1 MKHILLSLLVLALS
15 VSGLYGQTIEPTVP
29 ADEEDPYVLLCGQA
43 DKAVADGDFEGAAQ
57 RLLEAMSLHPDSPQN
72 VLLLSNLGMIYS
84 YMDNDSMA
92 IVVLDEA
99 VRKAPKLR
107 TAQENRAKVLLK
119 IGRDKDA
126 YEAFGNV
133 IAADSLNMEARYY
146 HGTIALYSGN
156 LDVAEADFGVLAS
169 LAPDELSTAQAL
181 GTLYSLSGR
190 DRESLPYMRRLVS
203 EDPAPEYYAA
213 LAGALLSLGELSEAS
228 AILADGMGRYAD
240 DPELYYYRAILNRER
255 FLLDDAHRDAAM
267 ALRLGAN
274 PKRIAAIFEK
284 K

>member
-133 IAADSLNMEARYY
+133 IAAD
-146 HGTIALYSGN
+146 
-156 LDVAEADFGVLAS
+156 
-169 LAPDELSTAQAL
+169 
-181 GTLYSLSGR
+181 
-190 DRESLPYMRRLVS
+190 
-203 EDPAPEYYAA
+203 
-213 LAGALLSLGELSEAS
+213 
-228 AILADGMGRYAD
+228 
-240 DPELYYYRAILNRER
+240 
-255 FLLDDAHRDAAM
+255 
-267 ALRLGAN
+267 
-274 PKRIAAIFEK
+274 
-284 K
+284 